1 MPDVVETSSDV
12 VNSTTDLCSV
22 CNDIYVEPDQD
33 ITSNGDYAWS
43 GRYSKVEI
51 SKRVSSE
58 NELLEIVYGHKRCA
72 VQCDNCTRYFLG
84 SRWGGYRSHRQPQV
98 KMEYIHG
105 RIYCPGCTSNW
116 QEEFPDHAT
125 CDECGQMYREADD
138 MFWSEVHD
146 DSRCLDCYNNEI
158 ECDDCGE
165 CFNEEDGHSCDGRR
179 PNNYSEYVK
188 SYSYKPEARFWGIG
202 KYYLGFE
209 LEVED
214 TDDNYAEGAE
224 LAFRAMNP
232 NANRKYRGYLKG
244 DGSLVNGFEIVTH
257 PHTLEEYQKNFPW
270 DMLTQLKKLR
280 FRSWNTST
288 CGLHV
293 HVSRTAFDDDDH
305 QIRFIKLIYDNQRQV
320 QRIAG
325 RSSNYASF
333 SDAGKIIPKVKYK
346 SQSNGRY
353 AAVNVEP
360 DNTLEVRVF
369 KGSLHIPRILSG
381 LEFVQSSVEYTRE
394 LKIIPKDKP
403 FSWVKYVSYVSANTD
418 KYPSLF
424 ETINRSF
431 NTDTPNESRED

>member
-12 VNSTTDLCSV
+12 VTDTTHGLCGV
-22 CNDIYVEPDQD
+22 CNDIFVEPDE
-33 ITSNGDYAWS
+33 TSLSTDVWNY
-43 GRYSKVEI
+43 RFSKVEI
-51 SKRVSSE
+51 SKRVSND
-58 NELLEIVYGHKRCA
+58 NELLEIIYGHKRCA
-72 VQCDNCTRYFLG
+72 IQCDECNRYFLG
-84 SRWGGYRSHRQPQV
+84 SRWGGWRTHNQPQV
-98 KMEYIHG
+98 KMEYIHS
-105 RIYCPGCTSNW
+105 RMYCPGCTTIW
-116 QEEFPDHAT
+116 QEENPDYT
-125 CDECGQMYREADD
+125 SCSECNQMYCDADE
-138 MFWSEVHD
+138 MNWSELHQ
-146 DSRCLDCYNNEI
+146 DSRCNDCYNNEI
-158 ECDDCGE
+158 ECDECGS
-165 CFNEEDGHSCDGRR
+165 CFYEEDSHTCDSYNR
-179 PNNYSEYVK
+179 NYSEYVK
-188 SYSYKPEARFWGIG
+188 SYSYKPEARFWGTG
-202 KYYLGFE
+202 TYYLGFE

-224 LAFRAMNP
+224 LAFRTMNP

-244 DGSLVNGFEIVTH
+244 DGSLVNGFEIVSH
-257 PHTLEEYQKNFPW
+257 PHTLEEYQKSFPW
-270 DMLTQLKKLR
+270 AMLTELKKLR

-360 DNTLEVRVF
+360 ENTLEVRVF
-369 KGSLHIPRILSG
+369 KGSLHIPRVLSG
-381 LEFVQSSVEYTRE
+381 LEFVQSVVEYTRE

-403 FSWVKYVSYVSANTD
+403 FSWVKYVSYISSNTD

>member
-12 VNSTTDLCSV
+12 VTDTTHGLCGV
-22 CNDIYVEPDQD
+22 CNDIFVEPDESVL
-33 ITSNGDYAWS
+33 SNNDVWNY
-43 GRYSKVEI
+43 RFSKVQMFA
-51 SKRVSSE
+51 RVSSD
-58 NELLEIVYGHKRCA
+58 NDLLEIIYGHKRCGT
-72 VQCDNCTRYFLG
+72 QCDECNHYFLG
-84 SRWGGYRSHRQPQV
+84 SRWGGWHTGGVPKV
-98 KMEYIHG
+98 KMDYIHG
-105 RIYCPGCTSNW
+105 RLYCPSCSEQW
-116 QEEFPDHAT
+116 QENNPDYAT
-125 CDECGQMYREADD
+125 CDECNQMFGDTDD
-138 MFWSEVHD
+138 MYWSELHQ
-146 DSRCLDCYNNEI
+146 DSRCRDCYNQEI
-158 ECDDCGE
+158 ECDDCGD
-165 CFNEEDGHSCDGRR
+165 CFGEEDGHSCDRR
-179 PNNYSEYVK
+179 TRNYSEHVHNW
-188 SYSYKPEARFWGIG
+188 SYKPDPRFWGEG

-214 TDDNYAEGAE
+214 TNDNYAIGAE
-224 LAFRAMNP
+224 LAHSTLNP
-232 NANRKYRGYLKG
+232 MRNRKYRGYLKS

-270 DMLTQLKKLR
+270 TMLTELKKLR

-293 HVSRTAFDDDDH
+293 HVSRTAFDNDDH
-305 QIRFIKLIYDNQRQV
+305 QIRFIKLIYDNERQV

-346 SQSNGRY
+346 NQSNGRY

-381 LEFVQSSVEYTRE
+381 LEFVQSVVEYTRE

-403 FSWVKYVSYVSANTD
+403 FSWVKYVGYIGSNTD
-418 KYPSLF
+418 KYPNLF

-431 NTDTPNESRED
+431 NSDSHNESRED

>member
-12 VNSTTDLCSV
+12 VTDTTTGLCGI
-22 CNDIYVEPDQD
+22 CNDIFVEPDETT
-33 ITSNGDYAWS
+33 TSNDTWNY
-43 GRYSKVEI
+43 RFSKVEI
-51 SKRVSSE
+51 FARISDGTD
-58 NELLEIVYGHKRCA
+58 LLQTIYGHKRCGQ
-72 VQCDNCTRYFLG
+72 QCDMCNQYFYG
-84 SRWGGYRSHRQPQV
+84 SRWGGWARNNIPKV
-98 KMEYIHG
+98 KMEYING
-105 RIYCPGCTSNW
+105 YVYCPSCTSDW
-116 QEEFPDHAT
+116 QEENPDYAS
-125 CDECGQMYREADD
+125 CDECNQIRTSADD
-138 MFWSEVHD
+138 MNWSDLHQD
-146 DSRCLDCYNNEI
+146 TRCDDCYNQEI
-158 ECDDCGE
+158 QCDDCGS
-165 CFNEEDGHSCDGRR
+165 CFYEEDSHSCDSRTR
-179 PNNYSEYVK
+179 NYSEHVH
-188 SYSYKPEARFWGIG
+188 SWSYKPDPRFWGEG

-214 TDDNYAEGAE
+214 TNDNYAIGAE
-224 LAFRAMNP
+224 LAHNTLNP
-232 NANRKYRGYLKG
+232 VRNRKYRGYLKG

-270 DMLTQLKKLR
+270 GMLTELKKLR

-293 HVSRTAFDDDDH
+293 HVSRTAFDNDDH
-305 QIRFIKLIYDNQRQV
+305 QIRFIKLIYDNERQV

-346 SQSNGRY
+346 NQSNGRY

-381 LEFVQSSVEYTRE
+381 LEFVQSVVEYTRE

-403 FSWVKYVSYVSANTD
+403 FSWVKYVGYIGSNTD
-418 KYPSLF
+418 KYPNLF

-431 NTDTPNESRED
+431 NSDSHNESRED

>member
-12 VNSTTDLCSV
+12 VTDTTHGLFGV
-22 CNDIYVEPDQD
+22 CNDIFVEPDE
-33 ITSNGDYAWS
+33 TSLSTNVWNY
-43 GRYSKVEI
+43 RYSKVEI
-51 SKRVSSE
+51 SARISPD
-58 NELLEIVYGHKRCA
+58 NDCLEIIYGHKRCGQ
-72 VQCDNCTRYFLG
+72 QCDECNRYFLG
-84 SRWGGYRSHRQPQV
+84 SRWGGWARNNLPKV

-105 RIYCPGCTSNW
+105 RIYCPGCTELW
-116 QEEFPDHAT
+116 QETNPDYVS
-125 CDECGQMYREADD
+125 CDECNQMFGDADD
-138 MFWSEVHD
+138 LYWSELHQ
-146 DSRCLDCYNNEI
+146 DSRCRDCYNSEI
-158 ECDDCGE
+158 ECDDCGD
-165 CFNEEDGHSCDGRR
+165 CFGEEDGHSCDSRTR
-179 PNNYSEYVK
+179 NYSEYVH
-188 SYSYKPEARFWGIG
+188 SWSYKPDPRFWGEG

-214 TDDNYAEGAE
+214 TNDNYAIGAE
-224 LAFRAMNP
+224 LAHNTLNP
-232 NANRKYRGYLKG
+232 VRNRKYRGYLKG
-244 DGSLVNGFEIVTH
+244 DGSLTNGFEIVTH

-270 DMLTQLKKLR
+270 TMLTELKKLR

-293 HVSRTAFDDDDH
+293 HVSRTAFDNDDH
-305 QIRFIKLIYDNQRQV
+305 QIRFIKLIYDNERQV

-346 SQSNGRY
+346 NQSNGRY

-381 LEFVQSSVEYTRE
+381 LEFVHSVVEYTRE

-403 FSWVKYVSYVSANTD
+403 FSWVKYVSYISSNTD

-431 NTDTPNESRED
+431 NTDSPNESRED